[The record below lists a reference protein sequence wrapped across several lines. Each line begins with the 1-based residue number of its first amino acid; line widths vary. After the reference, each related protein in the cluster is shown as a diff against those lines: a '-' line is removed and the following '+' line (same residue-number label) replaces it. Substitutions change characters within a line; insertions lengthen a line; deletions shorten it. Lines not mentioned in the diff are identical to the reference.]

1 MLEDQWGA
9 LLETPS
15 FTNHFNVIITQNIQL
30 LEKWIAVVSWQFF
43 CLTQGRF
50 TVNKAIQYTSNGY
63 KDKLD
68 LQISYVDE
76 VFPAK
81 WPR

>member
-1 MLEDQWGA
+1 MNCSS
-9 LLETPS
+9 LLT
-15 FTNHFNVIITQNIQL
+15 I
-30 LEKWIAVVSWQFF
+30 F
-43 CLTQGRF
+43 CLTQGRLTHRF
-50 TVNKAIQYTSNGY
+50 QVNKAIQYTSNGY

-76 VFPAK
+76 VFLAK

>member
-1 MLEDQWGA
+1 MNWSS
-9 LLETPS
+9 LLTIFLFDSRP
-15 FTNHFNVIITQNIQL
+15 TH
-30 LEKWIAVVSWQFF
+30 
-43 CLTQGRF
+43 RF

-76 VFPAK
+76 VFLTK